1 MSSKKTKCTKE
12 TYLTPLT
19 EEALKFHSCIPF
31 WNTGRKPQK
40 MFGHPN
46 NITKICFTF
55 LNTTHRVIFPTV

>member
-1 MSSKKTKCTKE
+1 MSSKKTKCSKE

-31 WNTGRKPQK
+31 WNIGREPQK

-46 NITKICFTF
+46 NNITIIVLHF
-55 LNTTHRVIFPTV
+55 